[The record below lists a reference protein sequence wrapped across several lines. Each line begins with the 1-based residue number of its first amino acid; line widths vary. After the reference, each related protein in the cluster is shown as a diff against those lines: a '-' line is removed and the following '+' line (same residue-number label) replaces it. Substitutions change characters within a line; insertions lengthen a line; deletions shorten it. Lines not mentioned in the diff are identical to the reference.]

1 MLCQNETG
9 VLSGSEIFFN
19 TVGAAT
25 RRLLYYVNF
34 CGHYYCER
42 GYKIRRK
49 YVDNLLLM
57 MVENGEMRLEYR
69 GKHYTAK
76 PGDIVLMDCTF
87 PQYYDTADYVEFYWM
102 HISGLNAFDL
112 CEHLT
117 NAHDGIVHR
126 TPNNEKAAELLRL
139 LVSQYAN
146 NQPVGDAEQSRLLY
160 NILCYLMPSVQI
172 SSSRTGG
179 DSPVQKVIEYIR
191 AHLGEDL
198 SLKQL
203 AAIVY
208 LSPSHLIRLFREETQ
223 HSPHEYI
230 VLMRMDRAKY
240 LLKTTT
246 IPIKNIAFEVGYR
259 SESSFSG
266 AFTERIGISPRK
278 FRELPLG

>member
-19 TVGAAT
+19 TVGTST

-42 GYKIRRK
+42 GYKIRRN

-57 MVENGEMRLEYR
+57 LVDNGSMRLEYR

-76 PGDIVLMDCTF
+76 AGDIVLMDCTF

-102 HISGLNAFDL
+102 HISGLNAFEL
-112 CEHLT
+112 CEYLT
-117 NAHDGIVHR
+117 NVHDGIVHR

-139 LVSQYAN
+139 IVSQYAT

-160 NILCYLMPSVQI
+160 NILCYIMPSVQVYAQAEKD
-172 SSSRTGG
+172 G
-179 DSPVQKVIEYIR
+179 PVQQVIQYIR

-198 SLKQL
+198 NLKQL
-203 AAIVY
+203 AAQVY

-230 VLMRMDRAKY
+230 VLLRMDRAKY
-240 LLKTTT
+240 LLKTTS
-246 IPIKNIAFEVGYR
+246 IPIKAIAFEVGYR
-259 SESSFSG
+259 SEASFSG
-266 AFTERIGISPRK
+266 AFTDRIGISPRK

>member
-19 TVGAAT
+19 TVGTST

-42 GYKIRRK
+42 GYKIRRN

-57 MVENGEMRLEYR
+57 LVDNGSMRLEYR

-76 PGDIVLMDCTF
+76 AGDIVLMDCTF

-102 HISGLNAFDL
+102 HISGLNAFEL
-112 CEHLT
+112 CEYLT
-117 NAHDGIVHR
+117 NVHDGIVHR
-126 TPNNEKAAELLRL
+126 TPNNEKAADLLRL
-139 LVSQYAN
+139 IVSQYAT

-160 NILCYLMPSVQI
+160 NILCYIMPSVQVYAQADK
-172 SSSRTGG
+172 
-179 DSPVQKVIEYIR
+179 DSPVQRVIQYIH

-198 SLKQL
+198 NLKQL
-203 AAIVY
+203 AAQVY

-230 VLMRMDRAKY
+230 VLLRMDRAKY
-240 LLKTTT
+240 LLKTTS
-246 IPIKNIAFEVGYR
+246 IPIKAIAFEVGYR
-259 SESSFSG
+259 SEASFSG
-266 AFTERIGISPRK
+266 AFTDRIGISPRK

>member
-19 TVGAAT
+19 TVGTST

-42 GYKIRRK
+42 GYKIRRN

-57 MVENGEMRLEYR
+57 LVDNGSMRLEYR

-76 PGDIVLMDCTF
+76 AGDIVLMDCTF

-102 HISGLNAFDL
+102 HISGLNAFEL
-112 CEHLT
+112 CEYLT
-117 NAHDGIVHR
+117 NVHDGIVHR
-126 TPNNEKAAELLRL
+126 TPNNEKAADLLRL
-139 LVSQYAN
+139 IVSQYAN

-160 NILCYLMPSVQI
+160 NILCYIMPSVQVYAQADK
-172 SSSRTGG
+172 
-179 DSPVQKVIEYIR
+179 DSPVQRVIQYIH

-198 SLKQL
+198 NLKQL
-203 AAIVY
+203 AAQVY

-230 VLMRMDRAKY
+230 VLLRMDRAKY
-240 LLKTTT
+240 LLKTTS
-246 IPIKNIAFEVGYR
+246 IPIKAIAFEVGYR
-259 SESSFSG
+259 SEASFSG
-266 AFTERIGISPRK
+266 AFTDRIGISPRK

>member
-19 TVGAAT
+19 TVGTST

-42 GYKIRRK
+42 GYKIRRN

-57 MVENGEMRLEYR
+57 LVDNGSMRLEYR

-76 PGDIVLMDCTF
+76 AGDIVLMDCTF

-102 HISGLNAFDL
+102 HISGLNAFEL
-112 CEHLT
+112 CEYLT
-117 NAHDGIVHR
+117 NVHDGIVHR

-139 LVSQYAN
+139 IVSQSAT
-146 NQPVGDAEQSRLLY
+146 NQPGGDAGQSRLLY
-160 NILCYLMPSVQI
+160 NILCYLMPSVQVYAQADK
-172 SSSRTGG
+172 
-179 DSPVQKVIEYIR
+179 DSPVQRVIQYIH

-198 SLKQL
+198 NLKQL
-203 AAIVY
+203 AAQVY

-230 VLMRMDRAKY
+230 VLLRMDRAKY
-240 LLKTTT
+240 LLKTTS
-246 IPIKNIAFEVGYR
+246 IPIKAIAFEVGYR
-259 SESSFSG
+259 SEASFSG
-266 AFTERIGISPRK
+266 AFTDRIGISPRK

>member
-19 TVGAAT
+19 TVGTST

-42 GYKIRRK
+42 GYKIRRN
-49 YVDNLLLM
+49 YIDNLLLM
-57 MVENGEMRLEYR
+57 LVDNGSMRLEYR

-76 PGDIVLMDCTF
+76 AGDIVLMDCTF

-102 HISGLNAFDL
+102 HISGLNAFEL
-112 CEHLT
+112 CEYLT
-117 NAHDGIVHR
+117 NVHDGIVHR
-126 TPNNEKAAELLRL
+126 TPNNEKAADLLRL
-139 LVSQYAN
+139 IVSQYAN

-160 NILCYLMPSVQI
+160 NILCYIMPSVQVYAQADK
-172 SSSRTGG
+172 
-179 DSPVQKVIEYIR
+179 DSPVQRVIQYIH

-198 SLKQL
+198 NLKQL
-203 AAIVY
+203 AAQVY

-230 VLMRMDRAKY
+230 VLLRMDRAKY
-240 LLKTTT
+240 LLKTTS
-246 IPIKNIAFEVGYR
+246 IPIKAIAFEVGYR
-259 SESSFSG
+259 SEASFSG
-266 AFTERIGISPRK
+266 AFTDRIGISPRK

>member
-9 VLSGSEIFFN
+9 VISGSEIFFN

-57 MVENGEMRLEYR
+57 LVEHGSMRLEYR
-69 GKHYTAK
+69 GRSYTAK
-76 PGDIVLMDCTF
+76 PGDIILMDCTF
-87 PQYYDTADYVEFYWM
+87 PQYYDTPDYVEFYWM

-117 NAHDGIVHR
+117 SVHDGIVHR
-126 TPNNEKAAELLRL
+126 TPNNGKAAELLRL

-160 NILCYLMPSVQI
+160 NILCYLMPSVQV
-172 SSSRTGG
+172 SAQSDQNG
-179 DSPVQKVIEYIR
+179 PVQKVIDYIR
-191 AHLGEDL
+191 AHLSEDL
-198 SLKQL
+198 SLERL
-203 AAIVY
+203 ATEVY
-208 LSPSHLIRLFREETQ
+208 LSPSHLIRLFRAETQ

-230 VLMRMDRAKY
+230 VLLRMDRAKY

-246 IPIKNIAFEVGYR
+246 IPIKTIAYEVGYR

>member
-19 TVGAAT
+19 TVGTST

-42 GYKIRRK
+42 GYKIRRN

-57 MVENGEMRLEYR
+57 LVDNGSMRLEYR

-76 PGDIVLMDCTF
+76 AGDIVLMDCTF

-102 HISGLNAFDL
+102 HISGLNAFEL
-112 CEHLT
+112 CEYLT
-117 NAHDGIVHR
+117 NVHDGIVHR

-139 LVSQYAN
+139 IVSQYAN

-160 NILCYLMPSVQI
+160 NILCYIMPSVQVYAQADK
-172 SSSRTGG
+172 
-179 DSPVQKVIEYIR
+179 DSPVQRVIQYIH

-198 SLKQL
+198 NLKQL
-203 AAIVY
+203 AAQVY

-230 VLMRMDRAKY
+230 VLLRMDRAKY
-240 LLKTTT
+240 LLKTTS
-246 IPIKNIAFEVGYR
+246 IPIKAIAFEVGYR
-259 SESSFSG
+259 SEASFSG
-266 AFTERIGISPRK
+266 AFTDRIGISPWK

>member
-9 VLSGSEIFFN
+9 VISGSEIFFN

-57 MVENGEMRLEYR
+57 LVEHGSMRLEYR
-69 GKHYTAK
+69 GRSYTAK
-76 PGDIVLMDCTF
+76 PGDIILMDCTF
-87 PQYYDTADYVEFYWM
+87 PQYYDTPDYVEFYWM
-102 HISGLNAFDL
+102 HISGLNTFEL
-112 CEHLT
+112 CDHLT
-117 NAHDGIVHR
+117 NVHDGIVHR
-126 TPNNEKAAELLRL
+126 TPNNEKAAGLIRL
-139 LVSQYAN
+139 LISQYAN

-160 NILCYLMPSVQI
+160 NILCYLMPSTQVSAPSDQN
-172 SSSRTGG
+172 G
-179 DSPVQKVIEYIR
+179 PVQKVIKDIH
-191 AHLGEDL
+191 AHLSEDL
-198 SLKQL
+198 SLERL
-203 AAIVY
+203 AAEVY
-208 LSPSHLIRLFREETQ
+208 LSPSHLIRLFRAETQ

-230 VLMRMDRAKY
+230 VLLRMDRAKY

-246 IPIKNIAFEVGYR
+246 IPIKTIAYEVGYR

>member
-19 TVGAAT
+19 TVGTAT
-25 RRLLYYVNF
+25 VRLLYYVNF

-42 GYKIRRK
+42 GYKIRRN

-57 MVENGEMRLEYR
+57 LVDNGSMRLEYR

-76 PGDIVLMDCTF
+76 AGDIVLMDCTF

-102 HISGLNAFDL
+102 HISGLNAFEL
-112 CEHLT
+112 CEYLT
-117 NAHDGIVHR
+117 NVHDGIVHR

-139 LVSQYAN
+139 IVSQYAT

-160 NILCYLMPSVQI
+160 NILCYIMPSVQVYAQAEKD
-172 SSSRTGG
+172 G
-179 DSPVQKVIEYIR
+179 PVQQVIQYIR

-198 SLKQL
+198 NLKQL
-203 AAIVY
+203 AAQVY

-230 VLMRMDRAKY
+230 VLLRMDRAKY

-259 SESSFSG
+259 SEASFSG
-266 AFTERIGISPRK
+266 AFTDRIGISPRK

>member
-19 TVGAAT
+19 TVGTST

-42 GYKIRRK
+42 GYKIRRN

-57 MVENGEMRLEYR
+57 LVDNGSMRLEYR

-76 PGDIVLMDCTF
+76 AGDIALMDCTF

-102 HISGLNAFDL
+102 HISGLNAFEL
-112 CEHLT
+112 CEYLT
-117 NAHDGIVHR
+117 NVHDGIVHR
-126 TPNNEKAAELLRL
+126 TPNNEKAADLLRL
-139 LVSQYAN
+139 IVSQYAN

-160 NILCYLMPSVQI
+160 NILCYIMPSVQVYAQA
-172 SSSRTGG
+172 
-179 DSPVQKVIEYIR
+179 DKYSPVQRVIQYIH

-198 SLKQL
+198 NLKQL
-203 AAIVY
+203 AAQVY

-230 VLMRMDRAKY
+230 VLLRMDRAKY

-259 SESSFSG
+259 SEASFSG
-266 AFTERIGISPRK
+266 AFTDRIGISPRK

>member
-19 TVGAAT
+19 TVGTST

-42 GYKIRRK
+42 GYKIRRN

-57 MVENGEMRLEYR
+57 LVDNGSMRLEYR

-76 PGDIVLMDCTF
+76 AGDIVLMDCTF

-102 HISGLNAFDL
+102 HISGLNAFEL
-112 CEHLT
+112 CEYLT
-117 NAHDGIVHR
+117 NVHDGIVHR

-139 LVSQYAN
+139 IVSQYAT

-160 NILCYLMPSVQI
+160 NILCYLMPSVQVYAQADK
-172 SSSRTGG
+172 
-179 DSPVQKVIEYIR
+179 DSPVQRVIQYIH

-198 SLKQL
+198 NLKQL
-203 AAIVY
+203 AAQVY

-230 VLMRMDRAKY
+230 VLLRMDRAKY
-240 LLKTTT
+240 LLKTTS
-246 IPIKNIAFEVGYR
+246 IPIKAIAFEVGYR
-259 SESSFSG
+259 SEASFSG
-266 AFTERIGISPRK
+266 AFTDRIGISPRK

>member
-19 TVGAAT
+19 TVGTST

-42 GYKIRRK
+42 GYKIRRN

-57 MVENGEMRLEYR
+57 LVDNGSMRLEYR

-76 PGDIVLMDCTF
+76 AGDIVLMDCTF

-102 HISGLNAFDL
+102 HISGLNAFEL
-112 CEHLT
+112 CEYLT
-117 NAHDGIVHR
+117 NVHDGIVHR

-139 LVSQYAN
+139 IVSQYAT

-160 NILCYLMPSVQI
+160 NILCYIMPSVQVYAQADK
-172 SSSRTGG
+172 
-179 DSPVQKVIEYIR
+179 DSPVQRVIQYIH

-198 SLKQL
+198 NLKQL
-203 AAIVY
+203 AAQVY

-230 VLMRMDRAKY
+230 VLLRMDRAKY
-240 LLKTTT
+240 LLKTTS
-246 IPIKNIAFEVGYR
+246 IPIKAIAFEVGYR
-259 SESSFSG
+259 SEASFSG
-266 AFTERIGISPRK
+266 AFTDRIGISPRK

>member
-19 TVGAAT
+19 TVGTST

-42 GYKIRRK
+42 GYKIRRN

-57 MVENGEMRLEYR
+57 LVDNGSMRLEYR

-76 PGDIVLMDCTF
+76 AGDIVLMDCTF

-102 HISGLNAFDL
+102 HISGLNAFEL
-112 CEHLT
+112 CEYLT
-117 NAHDGIVHR
+117 NVHDSIVHR

-139 LVSQYAN
+139 IVSQYAT

-160 NILCYLMPSVQI
+160 NILCYLMPSVQVYAQADK
-172 SSSRTGG
+172 
-179 DSPVQKVIEYIR
+179 DSPVQRVIQYIH

-198 SLKQL
+198 NLKQL
-203 AAIVY
+203 AAQVY

-230 VLMRMDRAKY
+230 VLLRMDRAKY
-240 LLKTTT
+240 LLKTTS
-246 IPIKNIAFEVGYR
+246 IPIKAIAFEVGYR
-259 SESSFSG
+259 SEASFSG
-266 AFTERIGISPRK
+266 AFTDRIGISPRK